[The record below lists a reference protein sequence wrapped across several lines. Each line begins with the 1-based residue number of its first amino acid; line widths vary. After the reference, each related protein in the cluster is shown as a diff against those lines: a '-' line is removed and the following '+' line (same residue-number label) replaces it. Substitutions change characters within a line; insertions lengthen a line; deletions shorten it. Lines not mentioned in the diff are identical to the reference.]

1 MNAASY
7 TYLATGPKG
16 ILKTIFQVGDLVWVQ
31 DMATG
36 KWDIPGKIS
45 MGKRRTSMG
54 RVEEMYW

>member
-1 MNAASY
+1 MKIVIV
-7 TYLATGPKG
+7 GRG
-16 ILKTIFQVGDLVWVQ
+16 IGERILKTIFQVGDLVWVQ